1 MIPLVDLQAQYR
13 SIKAEINLA
22 IARVL
27 ENGQFILGPEV
38 EAFETEFAAFCGAK
52 FAVGVNS
59 GTSALHLA
67 LLAAGI
73 GAGDEVITV
82 PMTFVATVAAILYT
96 GARPVFVDIDSR
108 SCTMDTQRLES
119 AVTPRTKAILPV
131 HLYGRMAEMDPITAV
146 AKRHNLLVIEDAA
159 QAHAATYHG
168 RKAGTI
174 GAIGCFSFYP
184 GKNLGAYGE
193 AGAVVT
199 DDPEIARAIRML
211 RNWGQERRHRHERNG
226 YNYRLEGLQAAV
238 LRVKLRRLSDWTE
251 ARRAHARL
259 YDRLLADSHV
269 KTPAAAPD
277 GQHVYHVYGVRTNQR
292 DEVLARLEKQGIQAS
307 VHYPLPVH
315 LQLGYAGLGCREGDF
330 PVSEALAREELS
342 LPLYPELTEEQI
354 HTVVTAVRNATE

>member
-13 SIKAEINLA
+13 SIKAEVDLA
-22 IARVL
+22 VARVM

-52 FAVGVNS
+52 FAVGLNS
-59 GTSALHLA
+59 GTSALHMA
-67 LLAAGI
+67 LLAVGI

-96 GARPVFVDIDSR
+96 GARPVFVDIDSQ
-108 SCTMDTQRLES
+108 SCTMDPERLEA

-131 HLYGRMAEMDPITAV
+131 HLYGRVAEMDPIMAV
-146 AKRHNLLVIEDAA
+146 AKRHNLRVIEDAA
-159 QAHAATYHG
+159 QAHAAAYHG

-199 DDPEIARAIRML
+199 DDPEIARTIRML
-211 RNWGQERRHRHERNG
+211 RNWGQERRHHHERNG
-226 YNYRLEGLQAAV
+226 YNYRLEGMQAAI
-238 LRVKLRRLSDWTE
+238 LRVKLRRLGDWTE

-259 YDRLLADSHV
+259 YDRLLAGGPV
-269 KTPAAAPD
+269 ATPAVAPD
-277 GQHVYHVYGVRTNQR
+277 GQHVYHIYGVRTNRR
-292 DEVLARLEKQGIQAS
+292 DEVLAQLEKQGIQAS
-307 VHYPLPVH
+307 VHYPFPVH
-315 LQLGYAGLGCREGDF
+315 LQRGYAELGYREGDF

-354 HTVVTAVRNATE
+354 RTVATAVGNATR